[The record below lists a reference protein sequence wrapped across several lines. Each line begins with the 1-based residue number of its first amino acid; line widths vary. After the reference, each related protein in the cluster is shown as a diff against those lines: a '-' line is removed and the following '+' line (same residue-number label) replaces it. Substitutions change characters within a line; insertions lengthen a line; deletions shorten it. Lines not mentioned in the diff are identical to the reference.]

1 MVKKAQTALEYLMT
15 YGWAILIIII
25 VGAALYAL
33 GVFSPGTFTGK
44 RSTGFSAFQMTDFKV
59 DTEPELTVVVGN
71 RLGKTITLNSI
82 IATYKNNECN
92 DTINEGIGPNAQK
105 TYSINCSDE
114 WSGPLDLKSSY
125 SVSLDFNYTDP
136 DSGLTHLD
144 AGTLFGII
152 E

>member
-1 MVKKAQTALEYLMT
+1 MEKRAQSALEYLMT

-59 DTEPELTVVVGN
+59 DANANVTVDIGN
-71 RLGKTITLNSI
+71 RLGKTIKLNSI
-82 IATYKNNECN
+82 IATYKNSACN
-92 DTINEGIGPNAQK
+92 YTSGANIGPNAAY
-105 TYSINCSDE
+105 TITFPCSAE
-114 WSGPLDLKSSY
+114 WSGLTPKASY
-125 SVSLDFNYTDP
+125 SVSIDFNYTDP
-136 DSGLTHLD
+136 DSGLWHYD
-144 AGTLFGII
+144 SGTLFGLV